1 MPTKKNVIIIGAGIS
16 GLAAA
21 QELAKNTSIQV
32 SVLEARNRLGGRLDT
47 RRNLVSPR
55 LPGDDHVA
63 TPGQGQASPRMS
75 DIPIDFG
82 ASWIHG
88 VDSTNPIVPLAEA
101 AHARL
106 VPTNQDVIY
115 KHPGKPALD
124 QDKSNHYWAVLFDI
138 FGQAQ
143 EFARQNR
150 NRISVHT
157 SFKTWFDQFLA
168 TRQSKDE
175 TMPDYMSEDD
185 LRVVP
190 RLALFW
196 ADENAIELEKVS
208 LKYMDA
214 EKMFP
219 GDHSIVATGYDGIVD
234 LIVKDLANV
243 PIHLE
248 HIVERITYND
258 IGVTVSTN
266 KGNFTA
272 DVVLVTLPLGVLKS
286 DSVVFSPPLPAK
298 KQLAIQRLG
307 FGTMVKVIMIFPT
320 CFWPKDRHFINF
332 LPSHRHKHP
341 VPELTHHLNRNQLD
355 ALSVYMDDLCNYTS
369 MMPIHDTPILIGY
382 ATNAS
387 AAAFEKLTDQEAM
400 EVLFCQLSH
409 YYDELAKDPEAYRP
423 TQYFMTRWCAD
434 PFACGSYTSI
444 PVGSHQSDLAEFE
457 IPVSARPI
465 AIEKASDDLCNIVDS
480 LSIATPSQSKRKLAL
495 THGLREQVGRRI
507 GSERKRIEARPRAF
521 NNNNHH
527 TLIIPGALLPEQRD
541 AQGHSQGYLVRRQ
554 PHQGFVSQLGLPLIT
569 IKGLQG
575 LVGLSN
581 ISAVEW
587 KEKQVR
593 KDVLV
598 RINGKNIH
606 TPQAH
611 HSYHHDGFIHGT
623 MNLGN
628 RIRIHPDANK
638 NFGRL
643 KDTKANNEP
652 LQGDNNSA
660 KIEMVAEDDVVTGR
674 VFFAGEHTTPTSF
687 ASVHGALMTGRREAA
702 KIVQSFT

>member
-1 MPTKKNVIIIGAGIS
+1 MTPPKKNVIIIGAGIS

-21 QELAKNTSIQV
+21 QELAKDPSIQV
-32 SVLEARNRLGGRLDT
+32 SILEARNRLGGRLDT

-55 LPGDDHVA
+55 HPGGDHVA
-63 TPGQGQASPRMS
+63 TPGQGR

-124 QDKSNHYWAVLFDI
+124 EDKSNHYWAVLFDI
-138 FGQAQ
+138 FAIAQ
-143 EFARQNR
+143 EFSRQNR

-157 SFKTWFDQFLA
+157 SFKTWFDRYLA
-168 TRQSKDE
+168 TRQSQDE
-175 TMPDYMSEDD
+175 HLPDYMSEDD
-185 LRVVP
+185 LRVIP

-208 LKYMDA
+208 LN
-214 EKMFP
+214 
-219 GDHSIVATGYDGIVD
+219 IVATGYDGILDVI
-234 LIVKDLANV
+234 LKDLANV
-243 PIHLE
+243 PILLE
-248 HIVERITYND
+248 HVVDRIEYND

-266 KGNFTA
+266 KGIFTA

-307 FGTMVKVIMIFPT
+307 FGTMVKVIMSFPT

-341 VPELTHHLNRNQLD
+341 VPELTRHLNRNQLD
-355 ALSVYMDDLCNYTS
+355 ALTIYMDDLCNYTS
-369 MMPIHDTPILIGY
+369 MMPIHDAPILIGY
-382 ATNAS
+382 AANAS

-400 EVLFCQLSH
+400 EVLCCQLSH

-423 TQYFMTRWCAD
+423 TQYFMTRWGAD
-434 PFACGSYTSI
+434 PFAGGSYTSI
-444 PVGSHQSDLAEFE
+444 PVGSYQSDLAEFE
-457 IPVSARPI
+457 VPVGARPV
-465 AIEKASDDLCNIVDS
+465 AIEKAITDDLCDIVDS
-480 LSIATPSQSKRKLAL
+480 LAIATAPVQSKRKLAL
-495 THGLREQVGRRI
+495 THDLREQI
-507 GSERKRIEARPRAF
+507 GHRNGYERKMIELAAGPRAF
-521 NNNNHH
+521 SNNNHH
-527 TLIIPGALLPEQRD
+527 ALIIPGALLPEQRD

-554 PHQGFVSQLGLPLIT
+554 LHRGFVSQLGLPTIT

-575 LVGLSN
+575 LVGLSSN
-581 ISAVEW
+581 NNSNSFVEP
-587 KEKQVR
+587 ERKQVR
-593 KDVLV
+593 KDLLV

-606 TPQAH
+606 ESHAR
-611 HSYHHDGFIHGT
+611 HSYHHDGYIHVS
-623 MNLGN
+623 NLGAN
-628 RIRIHPDANK
+628 RVRPIHLEINK
-638 NFGRL
+638 RNDRRMS
-643 KDTKANNEP
+643 DIKANS
-652 LQGDNNSA
+652 QDVDYVR
-660 KIEMVAEDDVVTGR
+660 IEMVAEDDVATGR
-674 VFFAGEHTTPTSF
+674 VFFAGEHTTPTNF
-687 ASVHGALMTGRREAA
+687 ASVHGALMTGRREAI
-702 KIVQSFT
+702 KIAQNFRA